1 MTNSPGIMRPAVPL
15 VPLGALLSGIAEV
28 PPQSSGRLVSDVV
41 YDSRRAH
48 AGCLYVGL
56 AGVRVHGASFAVDAA
71 RAGAVALLTDADGAR
86 RAEGAGLPIV
96 ESGDPRLVMALAA
109 ARLFGD
115 PTKGRVTFGVTGTT
129 GKTTTCLMI
138 DAALRANG
146 RHAGYIGTLGFT
158 LDGIAIPTERTT
170 ITTPESADLQAALAV
185 MAQRGADAFVM
196 EATSSGLLMDRVDG
210 VDFDVV
216 GFTNLGRD
224 HMDIHATMEAYFQ
237 AKARLFSPGWAGHA
251 VVNVDDEAGRR
262 LAGMITEQGEP
273 ALITVGHEEPA
284 DYRIVDTFD
293 EGDHQRV
300 VFTNNGQR
308 VEFPLDMPGAFNVSN
323 AMMALAMMDAA
334 GFDREATLSGLHHV
348 AAPGR
353 LQRVDLGEDAPRV
366 YIDFAHTPEAT
377 EAVLSTLTRPMIAVL
392 GAGGDRDP
400 GKRGPL
406 GTVAARYCDVVVV
419 TDDNYRSEDP
429 AKIRDLIWQGACAQ
443 AETGDHPV
451 AVHNIGGRP
460 EAVKQALA
468 MAGPQWN
475 VVILGRGVEEFQE
488 AGDLHIPMRDEDLV
502 RAGWDELRQ
511 EHR

>member
-1 MTNSPGIMRPAVPL
+1 MTNTLGILRPSVPSM
-15 VPLGALLSGIAEV
+15 PLGDLLAGIAVV
-28 PPQSSGRLVSDVV
+28 PADASAIPVSDIV

-56 AGVRVHGASFAVDAA
+56 AGAKTHGAGFAADAA
-71 RAGAVALLTDADGAR
+71 RSGAVALLTDAK
-86 RAEGAGLPIV
+86 GAGLAPDAGLPVIEV
-96 ESGDPRLVMALAA
+96 ADPRLAMALAA
-109 ARLFGD
+109 TRLFGY
-115 PTKGRVTFGVTGTT
+115 PTTGRCTFGVTGTT

-138 DAALRANG
+138 DAALRAHG
-146 RHAGYIGTLGFT
+146 RHCGYIGTLGFT
-158 LDGIAIPTERTT
+158 VDGVVLPTERTT

-185 MAQRGADAFVM
+185 MAQRGADSYVM

-210 VDFDVV
+210 VEFDVV

-224 HMDIHATMEAYFQ
+224 HMDIHGTIEDYFQ
-237 AKARLFSPGWAGHA
+237 AKAKLFRAGWARHA
-251 VVNVDDEAGRR
+251 MINVDDPAGQR
-262 LAGMITEQGEP
+262 LAAMVADAGDP
-273 ALITVGHEEPA
+273 ALITVGHDETA
-284 DYRIVDTFD
+284 DYHIVETFD
-293 EGDHQRV
+293 EGDHQKV
-300 VFTNNGQR
+300 VFVNNGQT

-334 GFDREATLSGLHHV
+334 GFSREDTLRGLHHV
-348 AAPGR
+348 KAPGR
-353 LQRVDLGEDAPRV
+353 MMRVELDDDAPRV

-377 EAVLSTLTRPMIAVL
+377 EAVLDTLTRPMIAVL

-400 GKRGPL
+400 GKRAPL
-406 GTVAARYCDVVVV
+406 GRTAARFADIVVV

-429 AKIRDLIWQGACAQ
+429 ATIRAAIWQGANEQ
-443 AETGDHPV
+443 AESGDHPV
-451 AVHNIGGRP
+451 TVHNIGGRP

-488 AGDLHIPMRDEDLV
+488 AGDQHIPMRDADLV
-502 RAGWDELRQ
+502 RRGWDELRQ